1 MGDGTADGLSAIG
14 GRAVIS
20 LMPDVD
26 GTHVRT
32 FESSQLEGLYVGD
45 LLYLLNNSSSFPPP
59 SLRPGPFCLYDSN
72 HSYG

>member
-14 GRAVIS
+14 GRAAIS

-26 GTHVRT
+26 RTHVRT

-59 SLRPGPFCLYDSN
+59 LPPTTSFLSL
-72 HSYG
+72 